1 MRKFY
6 TNYVLPA
13 AVFAVS
19 LLSYGCVD
27 REYSLD
33 NIDGGGSISVGDVIT
48 TPPVT
53 AHLTFEG
60 ILGGMDEVERIL
72 EENGL
77 SFEDIGFVE
86 MYIGEELFLVNLP
99 LDIPLIPEGMT
110 DTFLP
115 EGDDKVELLLDIAS
129 TLPMA
134 MDLKIEFTDASG
146 AVVTA
151 FDTISIAKAGEG
163 EEFGA
168 QERLDIA
175 DVIGRISDIAGMN
188 VTLLRPDLEKVKFL
202 LDNYIEV
209 GGRLEKTGGIKLPL

>member
-60 ILGGMDEVERIL
+60 IFGRYGRS
-72 EENGL
+72 G
-77 SFEDIGFVE
+77 ED
-86 MYIGEELFLVNLP
+86 
-99 LDIPLIPEGMT
+99 
-110 DTFLP
+110 
-115 EGDDKVELLLDIAS
+115 
-129 TLPMA
+129 
-134 MDLKIEFTDASG
+134 
-146 AVVTA
+146 
-151 FDTISIAKAGEG
+151 
-163 EEFGA
+163 
-168 QERLDIA
+168 
-175 DVIGRISDIAGMN
+175 
-188 VTLLRPDLEKVKFL
+188 
-202 LDNYIEV
+202 
-209 GGRLEKTGGIKLPL
+209 TGGERPVVRGHRFRGDVYRRRALSGESAARHSADTGRDDGYVPARGRRQSGTAAGYCQYASHGDGFENRVYRCVRRGRDRFRHDFHSEGRGRAKSSVRRSGWISRM

>member
-115 EGDDKVELLLDIAS
+115 EGDDKVDLLLAVGQAS
-129 TLPMA
+129 RHLCEAAGAAGVEAVHFADKEALAEALLAAAKPGDAVLVKASHGMA
-134 MDLKIEFTDASG
+134 FETILSDFYEKYKGQTSG
-146 AVVTA
+146 
-151 FDTISIAKAGEG
+151 
-163 EEFGA
+163 
-168 QERLDIA
+168 
-175 DVIGRISDIAGMN
+175 
-188 VTLLRPDLEKVKFL
+188 
-202 LDNYIEV
+202 
-209 GGRLEKTGGIKLPL
+209 

>member
-134 MDLKIEFTDASG
+134 MDLKIE
-146 AVVTA
+146 
-151 FDTISIAKAGEG
+151 
-163 EEFGA
+163 
-168 QERLDIA
+168 
-175 DVIGRISDIAGMN
+175 
-188 VTLLRPDLEKVKFL
+188 
-202 LDNYIEV
+202 
-209 GGRLEKTGGIKLPL
+209 

>member
-1 MRKFY
+1 M
-6 TNYVLPA
+6 
-13 AVFAVS
+13 
-19 LLSYGCVD
+19 
-27 REYSLD
+27 
-33 NIDGGGSISVGDVIT
+33 
-48 TPPVT
+48 
-53 AHLTFEG
+53 
-60 ILGGMDEVERIL
+60 
-72 EENGL
+72 
-77 SFEDIGFVE
+77 
-86 MYIGEELFLVNLP
+86 NLP

-168 QERLDIA
+168 QERLDIT
-175 DVIGRISDIAGMN
+175 DVIGRISDIEGMN
-188 VTLLRPDLEKVKFL
+188 VTLLRPDLEKVNSCSTTISKSESGLRKRAVSSCRFK
-202 LDNYIEV
+202 NPI
-209 GGRLEKTGGIKLPL
+209 LP